1 MKSAMHINVRDILA
15 ESVGAQRSYK
25 VSGERPELENSKLL
39 SGLEGEFT
47 ISRLETGLL
56 VKGRLETEVELECHR
71 CLCAFAHPV
80 KVRFQQVYSEKPG
93 DDELAIQRPGS
104 IDLAPAV
111 DQEIILSL
119 PLKILC
125 RPDCSGIATPASKST

>member
-1 MKSAMHINVRDILA
+1 MHINVRDILA

-39 SGLEGEFT
+39 AELKGECT

-56 VKGRLETEVELECHR
+56 VQGRLESEVELQCHR
-71 CLCAFAHPV
+71 CLRSFAHPV
-80 KVRFQQVYSEKPG
+80 KLRFQQVYIEDPG
-93 DDELAIQRPGS
+93 DDELPIQRPGS
-104 IDLAPAV
+104 IDLAPAI

-125 RPDCSGIATPASKST
+125 RPDCSGIATPASKRT